1 MKKMISA
8 FILSLIC
15 AAAMAQEG
23 GQMGT
28 FSGRLMKS
36 HGNLL
41 VLYND
46 KVDASQQLMINP
58 AGQRGRDLTL
68 LYNYCQD
75 YCVVKGIAIRAAD
88 YTGQFQVFWLTR
100 LNRVF
105 NPQTPEANAT
115 LLGQGQNAQGG
126 EEITGPNGQKIIRR
140 DGGATDGFIDYEGSD
155 MSNYGATVTLPQY

>member
-1 MKKMISA
+1 
-8 FILSLIC
+8 
-15 AAAMAQEG
+15 MAQQG
-23 GQMGT
+23 GQIGT
-28 FSGRLMKS
+28 FSGKLMRS

-75 YCVVKGIAIRAAD
+75 YCVVKGIAIRAPD

-100 LNRVF
+100 LNKVF
-105 NPQTPEANAT
+105 NPQTPEANAN
-115 LLGQGQNAQGG
+115 LLRNDNQENAEVIIGA
-126 EEITGPNGQKIIRR
+126 NGQKIIKRE
-140 DGGATDGFIDYEGSD
+140 GGATDGFIDYENSGAD
-155 MSNYGATVTLPQY
+155 IANYGVNVSLPQY